1 MNKSKRV
8 FVCAD
13 HGLAVFYF
21 LKSDIISTML
31 DAGVEVILLTEDHS
45 KEAVAEHFGRPGL
58 TIEGLR
64 LEQIQA
70 YQRDHSP
77 QSQYWLDFLRR
88 AGAHNGANIA
98 AVDTYIEQVKNEA
111 HSRRRQM
118 LPVMLG
124 ISRAMRRSR
133 PLRRMVVRYQD
144 RFTPNI
150 YGDLFKKYQPDLVIT
165 ASPGFRLDRYLLR
178 EAAVHNIPS
187 VASIISWDSSSSYGL
202 PGAKIDWITC
212 WSQIQKDELM
222 GGADWDDERVNI
234 GGMPPYDG
242 YVRKEWVMPRE
253 EYFRLHG
260 LDPERKLLSYAS
272 SFVNLS
278 PNIQN
283 VNALVRLV
291 NSDRLAY
298 PAQLLVRFHPNHMSG
313 HYVAE
318 AEQIRQLARE
328 NPHIHVI
335 EPATFAAMG
344 HYSIEDL
351 ADRTSMMAH
360 SDVFM
365 TVYSTMVVEASFQE
379 CPIVSV
385 CIDSVEGYPGHYWI
399 PFSEIAIWPTHS
411 RFRASQ
417 AGRVATSEA
426 ELGEALNFYLQNPQ
440 ADLPAIRRF
449 RQQECTY
456 LDGSAGRRTAEYYLS
471 LLEKIDAQ

>member
-1 MNKSKRV
+1 MKKSKRV
-8 FVCAD
+8 FICAD

-21 LKSDIISTML
+21 LKSEIVSTL
-31 DAGVEVILLTEDHS
+31 LEAGVEVVLLTEDHS
-45 KEAVAEHFGRPGL
+45 KQAVEERFGRPGL

-64 LEQIQA
+64 LDQIQA
-70 YQRDHSP
+70 YQRDKSP
-77 QSQYWLDFLRR
+77 QTQYWLDFLRR

-98 AVDTYIEQVKNEA
+98 AVDTYIEQVKSEA

-118 LPVMLG
+118 LPFMLS

-133 PLRRMVVRYQD
+133 PLRQMVVSFQD
-144 RFTPNI
+144 RFNPNI
-150 YGDLFKKYQPDLVIT
+150 YADLFDRYQPDLVIT
-165 ASPGFRLDRYLLR
+165 GSPGFRLDRYLLR
-178 EAAVHNIPS
+178 EAAAHKVPS

-212 WSQIQKDELM
+212 WSQIQKNELM
-222 GGADWDDERVNI
+222 GGADWADERVNI

-242 YVRKEWVMPRE
+242 YIRKEWVLPRQ
-253 EYFRLHG
+253 EYFKLHG
-260 LDPERKLLSYAS
+260 LDPERKLLTYAS

-283 VNALVRLV
+283 VTALVNLV
-291 NSDRLAY
+291 NSERLAY

-318 AEQIRQLARE
+318 ADQIRQLARE
-328 NPHIHVI
+328 NTHVHVI
-335 EPATFAAMG
+335 EPATFGAMG

-351 ADRTSMMAH
+351 SERTSMMAH
-360 SDVFM
+360 SDIFM

-379 CPIVSV
+379 RPIVSV
-385 CIDSVEGYPGHYWI
+385 CIDSTEGYPGHYWI

-417 AGRVATSEA
+417 AGRVATNEG
-426 ELGEALNFYLQNPQ
+426 ELSEALNYYLQNPQ
-440 ADLPAIRRF
+440 ADLAAMRRF
-449 RQQECTY
+449 REQECTF
-456 LDGSAGRRTAEYYLS
+456 LDDSAGRRTAEYYLS